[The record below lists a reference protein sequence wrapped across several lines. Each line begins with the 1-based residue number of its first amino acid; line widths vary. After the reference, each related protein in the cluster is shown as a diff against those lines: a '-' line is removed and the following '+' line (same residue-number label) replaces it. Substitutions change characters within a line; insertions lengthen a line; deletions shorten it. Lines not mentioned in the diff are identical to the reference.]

1 MVFWGVPAELE
12 AKFLDFLRS
21 TTEDDVLLDED
32 EQTDQFDW
40 YYMQSHEP
48 TAFSI
53 YDNNFLLPRVMGED
67 DTAIKLAVSYAIA
80 TSVKLETFEVGAL
93 KTERERERDRDR
105 QRDRETERSSE
116 LEK

>member
-1 MVFWGVPAELE
+1 M
-12 AKFLDFLRS
+12 DFLRS

-93 KTERERERDRDR
+93 KTERERETET
-105 QRDRETERSSE
+105 DRETETESVCV
-116 LEK
+116 